1 MASSPDSIRISTVS
15 RPRRVRNAVMLGL
28 ISLSLLVAL
37 LPLGAVFVNLIS
49 RGAHLFGWAFVT
61 KPIPTPRE
69 TGPGMGPAVVGTII
83 ISPSGMGM
91 SLPFLTM

>member
-1 MASSPDSIRISTVS
+1 MV
-15 RPRRVRNAVMLGL
+15 
-28 ISLSLLVAL
+28 
-37 LPLGAVFVNLIS
+37 PLGAVFVDLIH

-83 ISPSGMGM
+83 ITLWATIIAVPLGVLGRRVRGRVRRPATGCRGSSA
-91 SLPFLTM
+91 S